1 MNSDLFFMGVSNK
14 NKTLIKNYCI
24 IINEH
29 KEVLLINNEL
39 PMIEVKTKNF
49 KKNSEITLNLTYDL
63 PKFSF
68 KEVIL

>member
-14 NKTLIKNYCI
+14 TNTLIKNYCI

-39 PMIEVKTKNF
+39 PMIEVK
-49 KKNSEITLNLTYDL
+49 L
-63 PKFSF
+63 KF
-68 KEVIL
+68 